1 MKRGKIMTNLE
12 KLIQVLGETFP
23 GIDFNENEIDGD
35 LCGCGWIACPLGDC
49 NNEKCPFADFWQDKY
64 VLHDLKQEPDADI
77 TTGYVV
83 FVDDEG
89 TEIPYSGCIHP
100 TYSHAMDEMDQAE
113 YHGWA
118 TSIQAVKFV
127 FNSKGGGKNA

>member
-1 MKRGKIMTNLE
+1 MTNLE

-23 GIDFNENEIDGD
+23 GTEFVESEVKDD
-35 LCGCGWIACPLGDC
+35 LGCCGWLSCLNKEGYCD
-49 NNEKCPFADFWQDKY
+49 KCEIENFWHQRY
-64 VLHDLKQEPDADI
+64 VLHDLKPEPDANI

-89 TEIPYSGCIHP
+89 IQIPYSGCIHP

-113 YHGWA
+113 YHGWT
-118 TSIQAVKFV
+118 TSIQAVKFR
-127 FNSKGGGKNA
+127 FASKGGGKNA